1 MPLVPPIATT
11 VLAFRSRGGC
21 PIEKVCFRLGRQ
33 LARDSRR
40 IMKRLLKTQATFRKS
55 LITNPMSNSW
65 SNSGGPK
72 SQIRAIR
79 RRRFPRFV
87 FSSRS
92 TPLLLVGKR
101 SMSART
107 PGNTGAGDAETFG
120 PVRLSS

>member
-1 MPLVPPIATT
+1 
-11 VLAFRSRGGC
+11 
-21 PIEKVCFRLGRQ
+21 
-33 LARDSRR
+33 
-40 IMKRLLKTQATFRKS
+40 MKRSLKTQSTFRKS
-55 LITNPMSNSW
+55 LITNPMSNLW

-79 RRRFPRFV
+79 RRRFPKFV

-92 TPLLLVGKR
+92 TPLLLVRER

-107 PGNTGAGDAETFG
+107 PGNTAAGEAETLG